1 MPSRRSISNQ
11 VPTKDP
17 KRNRLPTMS
26 FLLEIGS
33 EELPWQMIQPAMMQL
48 AQLLEGFLANHR
60 LSHDSLRTFGTPRR
74 LAVLVQGLAAKQT
87 PVVQETLGPS
97 KAVAFDAQGHPTK
110 AAQGFAKSQGVDV
123 GELETRETSK
133 GVYLCAVKREKGLPA
148 TTVLTEHLPGLLQRL
163 TFPKTMKW
171 NASGV
176 RYPRPIRW
184 LVAVVGSR
192 ALSFDFAGVRSG
204 GHSWGH
210 RFLSRGKPGV
220 AGKGIRIRRPEM
232 YEATLAR
239 GGVEVDPVRRREVL
253 VGQLKQLGRSVNG
266 RVYQANHEELLDQ
279 AVFSLEC
286 PNVLGGT
293 FDQTYLAL
301 PPEVLITSMKEHQ
314 GFFSVVNRK
323 GELLPRF
330 FAPTNMNVKN
340 MELITV
346 GNERVLAA
354 RLADA
359 RYFFREDRKVKL
371 ADRVPQLHGVVFH
384 KQLGS
389 LYDKTQRM
397 ITLAGDLAE
406 AARVLELVAS
416 CQRAA
421 FLSKADLVTGMV
433 GEFPTL
439 QGVMGEKYAA
449 HDEESSE
456 VCKAIGEYY
465 QPRTPDDAVPETT
478 VGRLLALAD
487 RLDTL
492 AAFFYAGIV
501 PSGSEDPYSLRRSAF
516 GVIRIVVEAGLNIN
530 LPDIVQQA
538 EQRLIKQ
545 MKKPDTRYAV
555 QILRTYRSHG
565 GPTYNE
571 GETAGFS
578 KEEAEQLEANGTG
591 RIIHKPFNLLRF
603 LEERLRYY
611 GRTVPGYREDVMES
625 VLGRADGTDCDLRDL
640 FLRMDALQAITS
652 QQDFESLIV
661 GFKRAHRIVEKEA
674 WTARTIEGALLTHP
688 TERTLHQA
696 VETAKRAVGQALDAH
711 DYHGAL
717 KHLIGLKS
725 PIDQFFDGVLVN
737 APEPEVR
744 ANRLSLLR
752 QVDDL
757 FSAFGDLSQIQVQGQ

>member
-1 MPSRRSISNQ
+1 M
-11 VPTKDP
+11 PTKHT
-17 KRNRLPTMS
+17 KRDRLPTTS

-33 EELPWQMIQPAMMQL
+33 EELPWQIIQPAMTQL

-60 LSHDSLRTFGTPRR
+60 LSHDQIRTFGTPRR

-87 PVVQETLGPS
+87 SALQEALGPS

-110 AAQGFAKSQGVDV
+110 AAEGFAKSQGVDV
-123 GELETRETSK
+123 GTLETRETPK

-163 TFPKTMKW
+163 TFPKTMRW

-192 ALSFDFAGVRSG
+192 ALSFEFAGVRSG

-210 RFLSRGKPGV
+210 RFLLRGKPGV
-220 AGKGIRIRRPEM
+220 ASKSIRIRRPEL
-232 YEATLAR
+232 YEAALAR
-239 GGVEVDPVRRREVL
+239 GSVVVDPVRRREVIA
-253 VGQLKQLGRSVNG
+253 GQLKQLARSVNG

-330 FAPTNMNVKN
+330 FTPTNMNVKN
-340 MELITV
+340 MELITI

-371 ADRVPQLHGVVFH
+371 ADRVSQLDGVVFH

-389 LYDKTQRM
+389 LYQKTERT
-397 ITLAGDLAE
+397 ISLAGALAD
-406 AARVLELVAS
+406 AAGVPEVKAS

-421 FLSKADLVTGMV
+421 LLSKADLVTGMV

-449 HDEESSE
+449 HDGESVE
-456 VCKAIGEYY
+456 VCQAIGEYY
-465 QPRTPDDAVPETT
+465 RPRTPDDAIPETT

-501 PSGSEDPYSLRRSAF
+501 PSGSEDPLVFAAVRSA
-516 GVIRIVVEAGLNIN
+516 
-530 LPDIVQQA
+530 
-538 EQRLIKQ
+538 
-545 MKKPDTRYAV
+545 
-555 QILRTYRSHG
+555 
-565 GPTYNE
+565 
-571 GETAGFS
+571 
-578 KEEAEQLEANGTG
+578 
-591 RIIHKPFNLLRF
+591 
-603 LEERLRYY
+603 
-611 GRTVPGYREDVMES
+611 
-625 VLGRADGTDCDLRDL
+625 
-640 FLRMDALQAITS
+640 
-652 QQDFESLIV
+652 
-661 GFKRAHRIVEKEA
+661 
-674 WTARTIEGALLTHP
+674 
-688 TERTLHQA
+688 
-696 VETAKRAVGQALDAH
+696 
-711 DYHGAL
+711 
-717 KHLIGLKS
+717 
-725 PIDQFFDGVLVN
+725 
-737 APEPEVR
+737 
-744 ANRLSLLR
+744 
-752 QVDDL
+752 
-757 FSAFGDLSQIQVQGQ
+757 

>member
-1 MPSRRSISNQ
+1 M
-11 VPTKDP
+11 
-17 KRNRLPTMS
+17 
-26 FLLEIGS
+26 
-33 EELPWQMIQPAMMQL
+33 
-48 AQLLEGFLANHR
+48 
-60 LSHDSLRTFGTPRR
+60 
-74 LAVLVQGLAAKQT
+74 
-87 PVVQETLGPS
+87 
-97 KAVAFDAQGHPTK
+97 
-110 AAQGFAKSQGVDV
+110 
-123 GELETRETSK
+123 
-133 GVYLCAVKREKGLPA
+133 
-148 TTVLTEHLPGLLQRL
+148 
-163 TFPKTMKW
+163 
-171 NASGV
+171 
-176 RYPRPIRW
+176 
-184 LVAVVGSR
+184 
-192 ALSFDFAGVRSG
+192 
-204 GHSWGH
+204 
-210 RFLSRGKPGV
+210 
-220 AGKGIRIRRPEM
+220 
-232 YEATLAR
+232 
-239 GGVEVDPVRRREVL
+239 
-253 VGQLKQLGRSVNG
+253 
-266 RVYQANHEELLDQ
+266 
-279 AVFSLEC
+279 
-286 PNVLGGT
+286 
-293 FDQTYLAL
+293 
-301 PPEVLITSMKEHQ
+301 
-314 GFFSVVNRK
+314 
-323 GELLPRF
+323 PRF

-359 RYFFREDRKVKL
+359 RYFFRR
-371 ADRVPQLHGVVFH
+371 
-384 KQLGS
+384 GS
-389 LYDKTQRM
+389 QGETGRIACLNCMVSCFTSNWAPLYDKTQRM

-406 AARVLELVAS
+406 AARVPELVAS

-516 GVIRIVVEAGLNIN
+516 GVIRIVVEAGLTIN
-530 LPDIVQQA
+530 LGDILQQA
-538 EQRLIKQ
+538 AHLLDKQ
-545 MKKPDTRYAV
+545 GVKAAPP
-555 QILRTYRSHG
+555 QS
-565 GPTYNE
+565 P
-571 GETAGFS
+571 
-578 KEEAEQLEANGTG
+578 EAEGV
-591 RIIHKPFNLLRF
+591 PLLQF
-603 LEERLRYY
+603 LEDRLRYY

-625 VLGRADGTDCDLRDL
+625 VLGRADGAECDLRDL

-661 GFKRAHRIVEKEA
+661 GFKRAHRIVKKEA
-674 WTARTIEGALLTHP
+674 WTARTVEVALLTHQ

-696 VETAKRAVGQALDAH
+696 VETAKRAVGQSLEAH

-717 KHLIGLKS
+717 QQLIGLKS

-744 ANRLSLLR
+744 ANRLSLLC

>member
-1 MPSRRSISNQ
+1 
-11 VPTKDP
+11 
-17 KRNRLPTMS
+17 
-26 FLLEIGS
+26 
-33 EELPWQMIQPAMMQL
+33 MIQPAMMQL

-74 LAVLVQGLAAKQT
+74 LAVLVQGLAPKQT
-87 PVVQETLGPS
+87 AALQEALGPS

-163 TFPKTMKW
+163 TFPKTMRW

-204 GHSWGH
+204 ACSWGH

-220 AGKGIRIRRPEM
+220 ASKGIKIRRPEL
-232 YEATLAR
+232 YEAALAR
-239 GGVEVDPVRRREVL
+239 GSVMVDPVRRREVL
-253 VGQLKQLGRSVNG
+253 AGQLKQLARSVKG
-266 RVYQANHEELLDQ
+266 RVYEANQEELLDQ

-286 PNVLGGT
+286 PNILGGT

-330 FAPTNMNVKN
+330 FTPTNMNVKN
-340 MELITV
+340 MELITI

-384 KQLGS
+384 KRLGS

-406 AARVLELVAS
+406 AARVPELVAS

-449 HDEESSE
+449 HDGEPDD
-456 VCKAIGEYY
+456 VCQAIGEYY
-465 QPRTPDDAVPETT
+465 RPRTPDDAIPETT

-516 GVIRIVVEAGLNIN
+516 GVIRIVVEAGLNDQ
-530 LPDIVQQA
+530 P
-538 EQRLIKQ
+538 RRH
-545 MKKPDTRYAV
+545 P
-555 QILRTYRSHG
+555 SG
-565 GPTYNE
+565 G
-571 GETAGFS
+571 G
-578 KEEAEQLEANGTG
+578 GT
-591 RIIHKPFNLLRF
+591 
-603 LEERLRYY
+603 
-611 GRTVPGYREDVMES
+611 
-625 VLGRADGTDCDLRDL
+625 
-640 FLRMDALQAITS
+640 
-652 QQDFESLIV
+652 
-661 GFKRAHRIVEKEA
+661 
-674 WTARTIEGALLTHP
+674 
-688 TERTLHQA
+688 
-696 VETAKRAVGQALDAH
+696 
-711 DYHGAL
+711 
-717 KHLIGLKS
+717 
-725 PIDQFFDGVLVN
+725 
-737 APEPEVR
+737 
-744 ANRLSLLR
+744 
-752 QVDDL
+752 
-757 FSAFGDLSQIQVQGQ
+757 

>member
-1 MPSRRSISNQ
+1 MPSRRPTSNQ

-17 KRNRLPTMS
+17 KRDRLPTTS

-33 EELPWQMIQPAMMQL
+33 EELPWQMIHPAMTQL

-60 LSHDSLRTFGTPRR
+60 LSHDSIRTFGTPRR
-74 LAVLVQGLAAKQT
+74 LAVFVRGLAVKQT
-87 PVVQETLGPS
+87 SVVQETLGPS

-110 AAQGFAKSQGVDV
+110 AAQGFAKSQGVGV
-123 GELETRETSK
+123 GTLETRETSK

-148 TTVLTEHLPGLLQRL
+148 AKVFTEHLPGLLQQL
-163 TFPKTMKW
+163 TFPKTMRW

-184 LVAVVGSR
+184 LVALVGAR
-192 ALSFDFAGVRSG
+192 ALSFEFAGVRSG
-204 GHSWGH
+204 GRSWGH
-210 RFLSRGKPGV
+210 RFLSGGKIGR
-220 AGKGIRIRRPEM
+220 ASKGIGIRRPEM
-232 YEATLAR
+232 YETALAR
-239 GGVEVDPVRRREVL
+239 AGVVVDPVRRREVL
-253 VGQLKQLGRSVNG
+253 AGQLKQLARSVSG
-266 RVYQANHEELLDQ
+266 RVYQANHEALLDQ

-286 PNVLGGT
+286 PNILGGT
-293 FDQTYLAL
+293 FDETYLAL

-359 RYFFREDRKVKL
+359 RYFFDEDRKVKL
-371 ADRVPQLHGVVFH
+371 ADRVSRLNGVVFH

-389 LYDKTQRM
+389 LYEKTQRT
-397 ITLAGDLAE
+397 ISLAGALAD
-406 AARVLELVAS
+406 AAGVPEVKES

-421 FLSKADLVTGMV
+421 LLSKADLVTGMV

-449 HDEESSE
+449 HDGESVE

-465 QPRTPDDAVPETT
+465 RPRTPDDAVPETT

-516 GVIRIVVEAGLNIN
+516 GVIRIVVETGLNIN
-530 LPDIVQQA
+530 LGDVVRQA
-538 EQRLIKQ
+538 EQRLVDQGIK
-545 MKKPDTRYAV
+545 A
-555 QILRTYRSHG
+555 G
-565 GPTYNE
+565 GH
-571 GETAGFS
+571 AG
-578 KEEAEQLEANGTG
+578 
-591 RIIHKPFNLLRF
+591 PPLLKF
-603 LEERLRYY
+603 LEDRLRYY

-625 VLGRADGTDCDLRDL
+625 VLARDDDAECDLRDL
-640 FLRMDALQAITS
+640 FLRMDALQVITS

-661 GFKRAHRIVEKEA
+661 GFKRAHRIVKKEA
-674 WTARTIEGALLTHP
+674 WSTRNVDVALLNHP

-696 VETAKRAVGQALDAH
+696 VETAKRAVGQSLAAH

-717 KHLIGLKS
+717 KQLIGLKS
-725 PIDQFFDGVLVN
+725 PIDQFFEGVLVN

-744 ANRLSLLR
+744 ANRLSLLC

>member
-1 MPSRRSISNQ
+1 MPSRRPTSNQ

-17 KRNRLPTMS
+17 KRDRLPTTS

-33 EELPWQMIQPAMMQL
+33 EELPWQMIQPAMTQL

-60 LSHDSLRTFGTPRR
+60 LSHDSIRTFGTPRR
-74 LAVLVQGLAAKQT
+74 LAVFVRGLAVKQT
-87 PVVQETLGPS
+87 SVVQETLGPS

-110 AAQGFAKSQGVDV
+110 AAQGFAKSQGVGV
-123 GELETRETSK
+123 GTLETRETSK

-148 TTVLTEHLPGLLQRL
+148 AKVFTEHLPGLLQQL
-163 TFPKTMKW
+163 TFPKTMRW

-184 LVAVVGSR
+184 LVALVGAR
-192 ALSFDFAGVRSG
+192 ALSFEFAGVRSG
-204 GHSWGH
+204 GRSWGH
-210 RFLSRGKPGV
+210 RFLSGGKTGR
-220 AGKGIRIRRPEM
+220 ASKGIGIRRPEM
-232 YEATLAR
+232 YETALAR
-239 GGVEVDPVRRREVL
+239 AGVVVDPVRRREVL
-253 VGQLKQLGRSVNG
+253 AGQLKQLARSVSG
-266 RVYQANHEELLDQ
+266 RVYQANHEALLDQ

-286 PNVLGGT
+286 PNILGGT
-293 FDQTYLAL
+293 FDETYLAL

-359 RYFFREDRKVKL
+359 RYFFDEDRKGKL
-371 ADRVPQLHGVVFH
+371 ADRVSRLNGVVFH

-389 LYDKTQRM
+389 LYEKTQRT
-397 ITLAGDLAE
+397 ISLAGALAD
-406 AARVLELVAS
+406 AAGVPEVKES

-421 FLSKADLVTGMV
+421 LLSKADLVTGMV

-449 HDEESSE
+449 HDGESVE
-456 VCKAIGEYY
+456 VCQAIGEYY
-465 QPRTPDDAVPETT
+465 RPRTPDDALPETT

-516 GVIRIVVEAGLNIN
+516 GVIRIVVETGLNIN
-530 LPDIVQQA
+530 LGDVVRQA
-538 EQRLIKQ
+538 EQRLVDQGIK
-545 MKKPDTRYAV
+545 A
-555 QILRTYRSHG
+555 G
-565 GPTYNE
+565 GH
-571 GETAGFS
+571 AGS
-578 KEEAEQLEANGTG
+578 
-591 RIIHKPFNLLRF
+591 PLLKF
-603 LEERLRYY
+603 LEDRLRYY

-625 VLGRADGTDCDLRDL
+625 VLARGDDAECDLRDL
-640 FLRMDALQAITS
+640 FLRMDALQVITS

-661 GFKRAHRIVEKEA
+661 GFKRAHRIVKKEA
-674 WTARTIEGALLTHP
+674 WSTRSVDVALLNHP

-696 VETAKRAVGQALDAH
+696 VETAKRAVGQSLAAH

-717 KHLIGLKS
+717 KQLIGLKS
-725 PIDQFFDGVLVN
+725 PIDQFFEGVLVN

-744 ANRLSLLR
+744 ANRLSLLCR
-752 QVDDL
+752 VDDL
-757 FSAFGDLSQIQVQGQ
+757 FAAFGDLSQIQVQGQ

>member
-1 MPSRRSISNQ
+1 MPSRRSTSNQ

-17 KRNRLPTMS
+17 KRNRLPTTS

-74 LAVLVQGLAAKQT
+74 LAVLVQGLAPKQT
-87 PVVQETLGPS
+87 AVVQETLGPS

-163 TFPKTMKW
+163 TFPKTMRW

-239 GGVEVDPVRRREVL
+239 AGVEVDPVRRREVL
-253 VGQLKQLGRSVNG
+253 AGQLKQLARSVNG

-340 MELITV
+340 MELITI

-389 LYDKTQRM
+389 LYQKTERT
-397 ITLAGDLAE
+397 ISLAGALAD
-406 AARVLELVAS
+406 AAGVPEVKES
-416 CQRAA
+416 CQRAT

-449 HDEESSE
+449 HDGESSE

-530 LPDIVQQA
+530 LRDIVRQA
-538 EQRLIKQ
+538 EQLLDKQ
-545 MKKPDTRYAV
+545 GVKAAPP
-555 QILRTYRSHG
+555 QS
-565 GPTYNE
+565 P
-571 GETAGFS
+571 
-578 KEEAEQLEANGTG
+578 EAEGV
-591 RIIHKPFNLLRF
+591 PLLQF
-603 LEERLRYY
+603 LEDRLRYY

-625 VLGRADGTDCDLRDL
+625 VLGRADGAECDLRDL

-661 GFKRAHRIVEKEA
+661 GFKRAHRIVKKEA
-674 WTARTIEGALLTHP
+674 WTARTVEVALLTHQ

-696 VETAKRAVGQALDAH
+696 VETAKRAVGQSLEAH

-717 KHLIGLKS
+717 QQLIGLKS

-737 APEPEVR
+737 APELEVR
-744 ANRLSLLR
+744 ANRLSLLC

>member
-1 MPSRRSISNQ
+1 MPSRRPTP
-11 VPTKDP
+11 VPTKHT
-17 KRNRLPTMS
+17 KRDRLPTTS

-33 EELPWQMIQPAMMQL
+33 EELPWQIIQPAMTQL
-48 AQLLEGFLANHR
+48 AQLLKGFLANHR
-60 LSHDSLRTFGTPRR
+60 LSHDQIRTFGTPRR

-87 PVVQETLGPS
+87 SALQEALGPS

-110 AAQGFAKSQGVDV
+110 AAEGFAKSQGVGV
-123 GELETRETSK
+123 GTLETRETPK

-163 TFPKTMKW
+163 TFPKTMRW

-192 ALSFDFAGVRSG
+192 ALSFEFAGVRSG

-210 RFLSRGKPGV
+210 RFLLRGKPGV
-220 AGKGIRIRRPEM
+220 ASKSIRIRRPEL
-232 YEATLAR
+232 YEAALAR
-239 GGVEVDPVRRREVL
+239 GSVEVDPVRRREVL
-253 VGQLKQLGRSVNG
+253 AGQLKQLARSVNG

-330 FAPTNMNVKN
+330 FTPTNMNVKN
-340 MELITV
+340 MELITI

-371 ADRVPQLHGVVFH
+371 ADRVSQLDGVVFH

-389 LYDKTQRM
+389 LYQKTERT
-397 ITLAGDLAE
+397 ISLAGALAD
-406 AARVLELVAS
+406 AADVPEVKAS

-421 FLSKADLVTGMV
+421 LLSKADLVTGMV

-449 HDEESSE
+449 HDGESVE
-456 VCKAIGEYY
+456 VCQAIGEYY
-465 QPRTPDDAVPETT
+465 RPRTPDDAIPETT

-492 AAFFYAGIV
+492 SAFFYAGIV
-501 PSGSEDPYSLRRSAF
+501 PSGSEDPFGLRRSAF

-530 LPDIVQQA
+530 LGDIVRQA
-538 EQRLIKQ
+538 EQLLDAQGVK
-545 MKKPDTRYAV
+545 A
-555 QILRTYRSHG
+555 G
-565 GPTYNE
+565 GH
-571 GETAGFS
+571 AG
-578 KEEAEQLEANGTG
+578 
-591 RIIHKPFNLLRF
+591 PPLRF

-625 VLGRADGTDCDLRDL
+625 VLGRADVADCDLRDL

-661 GFKRAHRIVEKEA
+661 GFKRAHRIVGKEA
-674 WTARTIEGALLTHP
+674 WTTRSIEGALLTHP

-696 VETAKRAVGQALDAH
+696 VETAKRAVGQSLEAH

-717 KHLIGLKS
+717 QQLIGLKS

-744 ANRLSLLR
+744 ANRLSLLC

>member
-1 MPSRRSISNQ
+1 MPSRRPTSNQ

-17 KRNRLPTMS
+17 KRDRLPTTS

-33 EELPWQMIQPAMMQL
+33 EELPWQMIHPAMTQL

-60 LSHDSLRTFGTPRR
+60 LSHDSIRTFGTPRR
-74 LAVLVQGLAAKQT
+74 LAVFVRGLAVKQT
-87 PVVQETLGPS
+87 SVVQETLGPS

-110 AAQGFAKSQGVDV
+110 AAQGFAKSQGVGV
-123 GELETRETSK
+123 GTLETRETSK

-148 TTVLTEHLPGLLQRL
+148 AKVFTEHLPGLLQQL
-163 TFPKTMKW
+163 TFPKTMRW

-184 LVAVVGSR
+184 LVALVGAR
-192 ALSFDFAGVRSG
+192 ALSFEFAGVRSG
-204 GHSWGH
+204 GRSWGH
-210 RFLSRGKPGV
+210 RFLSGGKIGR
-220 AGKGIRIRRPEM
+220 ASKGIGIRRPEM
-232 YEATLAR
+232 YETALAR
-239 GGVEVDPVRRREVL
+239 AGVVVDPVRRREVL
-253 VGQLKQLGRSVNG
+253 AGQLKQLARSVSG
-266 RVYQANHEELLDQ
+266 RVYQANHEALLDQ

-286 PNVLGGT
+286 PNILGGT
-293 FDQTYLAL
+293 FDETYLDL
-301 PPEVLITSMKEHQ
+301 PQEVLITSMKEHQ

-359 RYFFREDRKVKL
+359 RYFFDEDRKGKL
-371 ADRVPQLHGVVFH
+371 ADRVRELHGVVFH

-389 LYDKTQRM
+389 LYDKTQQM
-397 ITLAGDLAE
+397 INLAYDLAE
-406 AARVLELVAS
+406 AARVPELVAS

-449 HDEESSE
+449 HDGESVE
-456 VCKAIGEYY
+456 VCQAIGEYY
-465 QPRTPDDAVPETT
+465 RPRTPDDALPETT

-530 LPDIVQQA
+530 LGDVVRQA
-538 EQRLIKQ
+538 EQRLVDQGIK
-545 MKKPDTRYAV
+545 A
-555 QILRTYRSHG
+555 G
-565 GPTYNE
+565 GH
-571 GETAGFS
+571 AG
-578 KEEAEQLEANGTG
+578 
-591 RIIHKPFNLLRF
+591 PPLLKF
-603 LEERLRYY
+603 LEDRLRYY

-625 VLGRADGTDCDLRDL
+625 VLARGDDAECDLRDL
-640 FLRMDALQAITS
+640 FLRMDALQVITG

-661 GFKRAHRIVEKEA
+661 GFKRAHRIVKKEA
-674 WTARTIEGALLTHP
+674 WSTRSVDVALLNHP

-696 VETAKRAVGQALDAH
+696 VETAKRAVGQSLAAH

-717 KHLIGLKS
+717 KQLIGLKS
-725 PIDQFFDGVLVN
+725 PIDQFFEGVLVN
-737 APEPEVR
+737 APEPDVR
-744 ANRLSLLR
+744 ANRLSLLC